1 MSDAVFPMPAGCD
14 AGESEVAEVIADL
27 VTQHAAMPEEAVA
40 DLRRLLSHHLARR
53 DSARLRVGHL
63 RLLIE
68 MLRDDDGCNAW
79 VSQAE
84 YMAEVERRGSLGED
98 YPDEAVL
105 RRAYGRWVC
114 AVRAAARLA
123 RPGGGTR
130 VASSYH
136 HCRLGRVPYG
146 MQEVQDAL
154 LRGRADIGSWPSEW
168 EYHEWAAIKRRIS
181 REDPRLPGPK
191 SIRKCFG
198 SYSEARETTRRLYE
212 VGARGVAGPEDRT

>member
-1 MSDAVFPMPAGCD
+1 MSDAASPMSAGFD
-14 AGESEVAEVIADL
+14 AGESEVAEVIAGL
-27 VTQHAAMPEEAVA
+27 VAQHAAMPEEAVA

-68 MLRDDDGCNAW
+68 MLRENDGRNAW

-84 YMAEVERRGSLGED
+84 YMAELDRRVSLGED

-136 HCRLGRVPYG
+136 HCRLGQVPYG

-154 LRGRADIGSWPSEW
+154 LRAFADLGSWPSEW
-168 EYHEWAAIKRRIS
+168 EYHEWAAIKRLVS

-191 SIRKCFG
+191 SIRKCFSG
-198 SYSEARETTRRLYE
+198 YAEARETTRRHYE
-212 VGARGVAGPEDRT
+212 ASVRGVARPEELT

>member
-1 MSDAVFPMPAGCD
+1 
-14 AGESEVAEVIADL
+14 
-27 VTQHAAMPEEAVA
+27 
-40 DLRRLLSHHLARR
+40 
-53 DSARLRVGHL
+53 
-63 RLLIE
+63 
-68 MLRDDDGCNAW
+68 
-79 VSQAE
+79 
-84 YMAEVERRGSLGED
+84 MAEVERRGSLGED

-123 RPGGGTR
+123 RPREQNR

-181 REDPRLPGPK
+181 REDLVCLAPSRFENASAATAKRGRRHGVSMRWAPVASLAPRT
-191 SIRKCFG
+191 
-198 SYSEARETTRRLYE
+198 AH
-212 VGARGVAGPEDRT
+212 